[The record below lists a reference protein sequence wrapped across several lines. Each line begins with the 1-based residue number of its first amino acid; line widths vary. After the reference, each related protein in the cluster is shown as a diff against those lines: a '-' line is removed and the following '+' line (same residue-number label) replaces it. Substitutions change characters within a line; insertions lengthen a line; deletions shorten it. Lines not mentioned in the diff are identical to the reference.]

1 MCNPKLLLTPSF
13 LPAHL
18 DVVGVKRSGIVHSG
32 PELSPLRLA
41 GCCCCIVFEDS
52 ACVPLI
58 AECAWDAYMQLQY
71 YTFYSEKPAP
81 YLSWL
86 DLTSVQPIWDK
97 LMRIKSS
104 VTDIDLTC
112 NSIVHHVRIG
122 CSIVLWMP
130 FAELH
135 MQRCPLMW
143 SRSQWRTNGVA
154 CLLSVGKVHYIMVNR
169 TLGCGL
175 STRGVRLDWYIMK
188 LCQIMLKDSWQWL
201 SRIVATWL
209 PNLCV
214 QV

>member
-1 MCNPKLLLTPSF
+1 MQSKVVTHPFFSSCAFGRRWSEEEWNCPFGARVITVAPRGMLLLHCLWRF
-13 LPAHL
+13 
-18 DVVGVKRSGIVHSG
+18 R
-32 PELSPLRLA
+32 LRA
-41 GCCCCIVFEDS
+41 SYCGMCMRC
-52 ACVPLI
+52 
-58 AECAWDAYMQLQY
+58 MQLQY

-143 SRSQWRTNGVA
+143 SRSQWHTNGVA